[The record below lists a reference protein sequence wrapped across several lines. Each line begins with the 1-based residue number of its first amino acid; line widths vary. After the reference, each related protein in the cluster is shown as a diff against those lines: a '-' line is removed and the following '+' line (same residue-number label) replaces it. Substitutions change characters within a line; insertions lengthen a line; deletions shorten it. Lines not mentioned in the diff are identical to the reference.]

1 VSSASESFSI
11 LQPLELLATA
21 VCGRGLQIV
30 YANPGEPTWTD
41 GKTIF
46 IDATL
51 GERDQLAALMVQAS
65 LLSAGSLPR
74 EILDKIKRDSVL
86 ARRYLFIEVQRAL
99 VVNEPV
105 LPALMRPFIDRTVA
119 SRSSSPAASLSIA
132 LSSERISDPPFIFG
146 TIYARR
152 MLATNASASTST
164 THEQVHAPRQ
174 NKKSTLADIDDMDE
188 DNDSSTAVDMFS
200 VAGGSGPIGRWLQ
213 KFLSAVRRGSGS
225 GSGSPGTD
233 TPTYRS
239 RNSSSRS
246 SKSVSTATMSTVE
259 EILNPTDG
267 MKYPE
272 WDMHQRIYKSDW
284 CTVREA
290 ELPRKEISESAM
302 PDSNSLRRPLARIG
316 LGLDRCHRQR
326 QGDDIDIDA
335 VIEAR
340 IEVLAGSTPDEA
352 VYVDRLRRRRDL
364 SVLILLDISGSAGEP
379 AADGHTV
386 HEQQVAA
393 ATALTSALHNL
404 GDRVA
409 LYAYN
414 SQGRT
419 AVQLFPVKR
428 FNDHFNP
435 FAMQRLH
442 SLEPGAYSRLG
453 AAIRHGAAVL
463 EEQGGTSRRLL
474 VVLSDGL
481 AYDHGY
487 ERDYGAADAR
497 RALAEARR
505 RGTGSL
511 CLTIG
516 ASTDAESLQRVFGTA
531 SHATISKHAE
541 LSEIIGAL
549 FRLGLRSAEVRR
561 RIT

>member
-1 VSSASESFSI
+1 VSSTSEFSNI
-11 LQPLELLATA
+11 LQPLELFATA
-21 VCGRGLQIV
+21 VCGRRLQIV
-30 YANPGEPTWTD
+30 YANPGELTWTD
-41 GKTIF
+41 GRTIF
-46 IDATL
+46 VDATL
-51 GERDQLAALMVQAS
+51 DERDQLVALIVQAS

-74 EILDKIKRDSVL
+74 EILGKIKRDSIL
-86 ARRYLFIEVQRAL
+86 TRRYLSIEGHRAL
-99 VVNEPV
+99 VANEAV
-105 LPALMRPFIDRTVA
+105 LPALMRPLLDRAVA
-119 SRSSSPAASLSIA
+119 SRSSSPAASLSLALGAEHIA
-132 LSSERISDPPFIFG
+132 DPPFIFG
-146 TIYARR
+146 TIHARR
-152 MLATNASASTST
+152 LLAVNIPASASTT
-164 THEQVHAPRQ
+164 QEQVHAPRQ
-174 NKKSTLADIDDMDE
+174 NQKSALADIDEMDE
-188 DNDSSTAVDMFS
+188 DNDSSTIVDMFS

-225 GSGSPGTD
+225 GGGSPGTD
-233 TPTYRS
+233 APTYRS

-246 SKSVSTATMSTVE
+246 GKSVSTATMSTVE
-259 EILNPTDG
+259 EIVNPTDG

-284 CTVREA
+284 CTVQEV
-290 ELPRKEISESAM
+290 EPPHKEISESAM
-302 PDSNSLRRPLARIG
+302 SDSNSLRRPLARIG
-316 LGLDRCHRQR
+316 LGLERCHRQR

-386 HEQQVAA
+386 HEQQRAA
-393 ATALTSALHNL
+393 AAALTSALHNL

-414 SQGRT
+414 SQGRS

-428 FNDHFNP
+428 FNDHFNA
-435 FAMQRLH
+435 FAIQRLH

-474 VVLSDGL
+474 LVLSDGL

-505 RGTGSL
+505 RGTGSV

-531 SHATISKHAE
+531 SHATISRHAQ

-561 RIT
+561 RFT